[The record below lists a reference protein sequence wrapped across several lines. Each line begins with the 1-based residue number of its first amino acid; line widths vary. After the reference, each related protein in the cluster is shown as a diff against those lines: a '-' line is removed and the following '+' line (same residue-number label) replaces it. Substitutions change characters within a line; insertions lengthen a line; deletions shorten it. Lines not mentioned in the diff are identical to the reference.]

1 MGFPRQEYWRE
12 VVISFSKLYS
22 WPRDWTRSPASE
34 ADSLPSDLSG
44 KLKDAKI
51 LVKLHLLQ
59 IANSLKKTLMLGKSE
74 DIKRRGW
81 QRIRWLYSIIDSM
94 DMILSKLW
102 AIVRDRE
109 AWNAAVYGVTIEHN
123 LVKGQQWI
131 QNSAWH
137 TLGAVKMLVTLPV
150 TRSRK
155 DLNHEISQM

>member
-1 MGFPRQEYWRE
+1 M
-12 VVISFSKLYS
+12 
-22 WPRDWTRSPASE
+22 
-34 ADSLPSDLSG
+34 
-44 KLKDAKI
+44 
-51 LVKLHLLQ
+51 Q

-81 QRIRWLYSIIDSM
+81 QRIRRLYSITDSM

-137 TLGAVKMLVTLPV
+137 TLGAMKMLVTLPV
-150 TRSRK
+150 SRSRK